1 MKFKTRIVIGVISM
15 AFAAPLSA
23 TTIISPHLCAGPF
36 PCPVAHDNWATL
48 SDPGTFVTGK
58 TENIASTNYSGIFRT
73 AVYRNSSSLLDF
85 YYQFSNNLSSTGA
98 INRMSILDFAGYTT
112 NIGWTSEDIDGT
124 GGSGSGAT
132 AVNFVQ
138 NASLMQAPT
147 SADRTTGTGGTIG
160 FSFPNFITGAT
171 VDPGE
176 TSSILLIRTN
186 ATNYRSGVTFFIDG
200 AIASNN
206 SFAPTAI
213 PEPGTYALMGAGLLA
228 LGLARRKRQ

>member
-1 MKFKTRIVIGVISM
+1 MKFKTRILIGVISM

-23 TTIISPHLCAGPF
+23 TTISPGQCAGPA
-36 PCPVAHDNWATL
+36 PCTVALDTWATISNL
-48 SDPGTFVTGK
+48 GTFVTGK
-58 TENIASTNYSGIFRT
+58 TENIASTDYSGIFRT
-73 AVYRNSSSLLDF
+73 AVYRNSSSVLDF
-85 YYQFSNNLSSTGA
+85 YDQFTSNLSSTGA

-132 AVNFVQ
+132 AVNFLQ

-147 SADRTTGTGGTIG
+147 SADRSTGTGGTIG

-176 TSSILLIRTN
+176 TSRILVIRTN
-186 ATNYRSGVTFFIDG
+186 ATNYTSGVTFFLNG